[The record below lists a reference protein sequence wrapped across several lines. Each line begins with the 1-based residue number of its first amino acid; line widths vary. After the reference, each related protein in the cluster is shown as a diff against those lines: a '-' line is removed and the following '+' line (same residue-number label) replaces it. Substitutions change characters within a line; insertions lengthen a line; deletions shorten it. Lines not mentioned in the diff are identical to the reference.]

1 MVGMKRLFLASFM
14 LLCTFVVYAQ
24 SSICGVVF
32 GSDYDFSKT
41 QLENKFGDSYF
52 ADENDI
58 IYKGKEYAGFYF
70 STILF
75 GFQRTLNES
84 YFNKCIFVIECSS
97 VQEAKTTRDYLK
109 NKFEKKY
116 GELDTY
122 KDTKGFLYYQ
132 GGESPLN
139 SDYYGFC
146 IDVFKYDRGVYAARI
161 TYGPYNYVNEE
172 F

>member
-1 MVGMKRLFLASFM
+1 MKRLFLSAFM
-14 LLCTFVVYAQ
+14 FLCSYIVYAQ

-41 QLENKFGDSYF
+41 QLENKFGNSYF

-75 GFQRTLNES
+75 SFQRTLNGS
-84 YFNKCIFVIECSS
+84 YFNKCILVIECSS
-97 VQEAKTTRDYLK
+97 AQEAKTTRDILK

-122 KDTKGFLYYQ
+122 KDANGFLYYQ

-146 IDVFKYDRGVYAARI
+146 IDVFKYGGRVYSARI
-161 TYGPYNYVNEE
+161 TYGPYNYLNEE

>member
-1 MVGMKRLFLASFM
+1 MKRLFLASFM

-161 TYGPYNYVNEE
+161 TYGP
-172 F
+172 